1 MTLTFI
7 YFCFPSRAMLFPNQ
21 KNKHFPVYKPLSGST
36 NFILLTSLLHFPRF
50 MEQAAKSRRG
60 VTLTL
65 EHEHRTRMDLALR
78 GGVNLKLMGHKAH
91 PETVRSR
98 TRCPANA
105 RPPLRLHTARDGAL
119 LGVRRGGLSRG
130 PLQPSLPRLGTFHL
144 NWSRHG

>member
-1 MTLTFI
+1 
-7 YFCFPSRAMLFPNQ
+7 MLFPNQ

-78 GGVNLKLMGHKAH
+78 GGRQSEADGSQSPH
-91 PETVRSR
+91 
-98 TRCPANA
+98 
-105 RPPLRLHTARDGAL
+105 RDGQVAYE
-119 LGVRRGGLSRG
+119 VPRKREA
-130 PLQPSLPRLGTFHL
+130 PSAPPHCP
-144 NWSRHG
+144 